1 MRQTG
6 YIIVIYGMDYGLH
19 HKGVFLV
26 LDEREI
32 WLSNILKNN

>member
-6 YIIVIYGMDYGLH
+6 YIVVVYGMDYGLH

-26 LDEREI
+26 LDEWEI
-32 WLSNILKNN
+32 GLSNILKNN

>member
-1 MRQTG
+1 MRETRH
-6 YIIVIYGMDYGLH
+6 IIVIYGMDDSLH

-32 WLSNILKNN
+32 WHSDIHKNT